1 MFNFNP
7 YGNCGWSLFLW
18 VLQHVFPFFTD
29 LGRRFAGEVA
39 QDAAEVRHG
48 GDAEPV
54 ADLADGKV
62 GGMKKRYGF
71 FGQDTVFFLKR
82 SAAEST
88 AKGFIQGRFGDAT
101 GAGDVGGG
109 TGDGIF
115 HESKRAVYQRGIAV
129 DRFGTHGGQTFRKQ
143 EIKQTYRAAI
153 YGLHCLNF
161 VKKVM
166 HAII

>member
-1 MFNFNP
+1 MGTVVGRPF
-7 YGNCGWSLFLW
+7 W

-54 ADLADGKV
+54 ADPADGKV

-71 FGQDTVFFLKR
+71 FGKDTVLFLKR

-88 AKGFIQGRFGDAT
+88 ARPYICMGVWALRTGGF
-101 GAGDVGGG
+101 AGILF
-109 TGDGIF
+109 T
-115 HESKRAVYQRGIAV
+115 
-129 DRFGTHGGQTFRKQ
+129 
-143 EIKQTYRAAI
+143 
-153 YGLHCLNF
+153 
-161 VKKVM
+161 
-166 HAII
+166 